1 MICSKKSGLLP
12 QNNKNFPHFRMAT
25 SVNPHMFDQRSW
37 RIIKEFVGI
46 YNIKMDYTKIT
57 KLSRDKLSKAYFV
70 AGKQPRPETSIL
82 LPIQYD
88 MMGNA
93 YMDVTTTRKYH
104 RALKNKSASE
114 WKALILKRVAQGYKN
129 RQFYEGVAKML
140 VPPPKVTC
148 VCGMKT
154 GTTEHQKNAHYRTS
168 AHVNRMLQC
177 VPLSKVV
184 NSTVPVWDRM
194 GNSHTLAVRKWSNQ
208 QRRYLRK
215 QVDIR
220 PYMEE
225 RDIRQAQIYN
235 FCSLKSI
242 KLTNKMKK
250 ELKWERTYFTMG
262 DILVG
267 GWCPL

>member
-1 MICSKKSGLLP
+1 
-12 QNNKNFPHFRMAT
+12 MAT
-25 SVNPHMFDQRSW
+25 AQSSHRFDQRSW

-46 YNIKMDYTKIT
+46 YGVKMDYTKIT

-82 LPIQYD
+82 VPIQYD

-93 YMDVTTTRKYH
+93 YTEVKTKRMFH
-104 RALKNKSASE
+104 RALKSKSASE

-129 RQFYEGVAKML
+129 RQFYEAVAKM
-140 VPPPKVTC
+140 VAPPPKVTC
-148 VCGMKT
+148 VCGLKM
-154 GTTEHQKNAHYRTS
+154 GTMEHQQDAHYRTR

-184 NSTVPVWDRM
+184 DSEVPAGWPLR
-194 GNSHTLAVRKWSNQ
+194 GNSHTLALRRWSNS

-215 QVDIR
+215 QVDLR

-225 RDIRQAQIYN
+225 RETNQAQIYN
-235 FCSLKSI
+235 YCSLHGAQ
-242 KLTNKMKK
+242 LTNQLKK
-250 ELKWERTYFTMG
+250 EIKWERTYYTMG

-267 GWCPL
+267 GWAADC